1 MQFFSAISGAPQLYM
16 SLIALFNYL
25 HSVLLFSKLLVG
37 MRNNE
42 KAFRMH
48 INAGFFFLA
57 DISYRPTVQVSS
69 GKIIFVT
76 NVLAGGV
83 K

>member
-1 MQFFSAISGAPQLYM
+1 MRRLSECTLMQD
-16 SLIALFNYL
+16 
-25 HSVLLFSKLLVG
+25 
-37 MRNNE
+37 
-42 KAFRMH
+42 
-48 INAGFFFLA
+48 FFFLA

>member
-1 MQFFSAISGAPQLYM
+1 MQFISAISGAAQLYT
-16 SLIALFNYL
+16 SLIALFYYL
-25 HSVLLFSKLLVG
+25 HSILLFSKLLVG

-42 KAFRMH
+42 KAFSMH
-48 INAGFFFLA
+48 INAGFFLLA

-76 NVLAGGV
+76 YVLAEGV